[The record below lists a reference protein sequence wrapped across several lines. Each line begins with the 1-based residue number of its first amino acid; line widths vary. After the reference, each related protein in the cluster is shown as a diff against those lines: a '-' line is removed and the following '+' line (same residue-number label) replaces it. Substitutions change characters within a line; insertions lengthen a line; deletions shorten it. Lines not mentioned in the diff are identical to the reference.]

1 MITEIVQFDLPP
13 GTTREAVLEKYRQTA
28 PAWSRIPDLIRK
40 YYFFDSGRS
49 LGGGVY
55 VWKNRAAADR
65 WHGEEYRARIRAL
78 YGSEPRMTFFD
89 TLVLV
94 DNLRGEVSEPET
106 D

>member
-1 MITEIVQFDLPP
+1 MITEIVQFDLPQ
-13 GTTREAVLEKYRQTA
+13 GTTREEALARYRQTA
-28 PAWSRIPDLIRK
+28 PAWSRNPDLLRK
-40 YYFFDSGRS
+40 YYFFDSERA

-55 VWKNRAAADR
+55 VWKNRAAAGR
-65 WHGEEYRARIRAL
+65 WHGEDYRARIRAL
-78 YGSEPRMTFFD
+78 YGSEPRMAYFE